1 MSSGRCVSRSARV
14 FALVAAA
21 GVLSVTGA
29 ATATANADEP
39 SVSGAVSKP
48 ISFSCD
54 MPLIGVK
61 KVNAVVAVT
70 FPDSGKVGQVIQ
82 ATDFKVD
89 VKLDTDTSTAL
100 RLIGAATIEGTAAA
114 DVDVKINDT
123 DLGVTLNGLTIPQA
137 KVAETGESAL
147 TVTGPIPGLTVK
159 SPGQVSFAIGAKF
172 TSTVTPKRADGSPT
186 GLGTFPM
193 SCGLDAGQDPSL
205 ATVPVTA

>member
-1 MSSGRCVSRSARV
+1 MTSGRCAARATRV
-14 FALVAAA
+14 FAAVAAA
-21 GVLSVTGA
+21 GVLSATGA
-29 ATATANADEP
+29 VSATAAEP
-39 SVSGAVSKP
+39 TVSGAVSKP

-61 KVNAVVAVT
+61 KVNAVVTVT

-89 VKLDTDTSTAL
+89 AKLDGDTSQAL
-100 RLIGAATIEGTAAA
+100 RLIGAATVEGTAAA

-123 DLGVTLNGLTIPQA
+123 ELGVTLNGLTIPA
-137 KVAETGESAL
+137 VKVADSGESAL
-147 TVTGPIPGLTVK
+147 TITGPIPGLTVK

-172 TSTVTPKRADGSPT
+172 TSKVTPKRADGTET

-193 SCGLDAGQDPSL
+193 GCTLNAGQDPSL
-205 ATVPVTA
+205 ATIPVTA